1 MEKKIQ
7 TQLETQ
13 IEWLNNEL
21 EKDRIEVER
30 NKSKFIDQIK
40 QLKKE
45 DIVKDK
51 VNVEKMTIWKRIKKV
66 LLG

>member
-1 MEKKIQ
+1 MAKKIQ

-21 EKDRIEVER
+21 EKDKIEVER
-30 NKSKFIDQIK
+30 NKSKFINQIK

-45 DIVKDK
+45 DIVK
-51 VNVEKMTIWKRIKKV
+51 VNVEKMTLWKRIKKV

>member
-1 MEKKIQ
+1 MTKKIQ
-7 TQLETQ
+7 TQIETQ

-21 EKDRIEVER
+21 EKDKIEVER
-30 NKSKFIDQIK
+30 NKSKFINQIK

-45 DIVKDK
+45 DIVK
-51 VNVEKMTIWKRIKKV
+51 VNVEKMTLWKRIKKV

>member
-7 TQLETQ
+7 TPLETQ

-30 NKSKFIDQIK
+30 NKAKFINQIK

-45 DIVKDK
+45 DIVK
-51 VNVEKMTIWKRIKKV
+51 VNVEKMTLWKRIKKV

>member
-30 NKSKFIDQIK
+30 HKSLFINQIK
-40 QLKKE
+40 KLKKE
-45 DIVKDK
+45 DIVK
-51 VNVEKMTIWKRIKKV
+51 VNVEKMTLWRRIKKV

>member
-1 MEKKIQ
+1 METKIQ

-13 IEWLNNEL
+13 IEWLKNES

-30 NKSKFIDQIK
+30 NKANFINQIK
-40 QLKKE
+40 KLKKE
-45 DIVKDK
+45 DIVK
-51 VNVEKMTIWKRIKKV
+51 VNVEKMTLWKRIKKV

>member
-21 EKDRIEVER
+21 EKDKLEVER
-30 NKSKFIDQIK
+30 NKSKFINQIK

-45 DIVKDK
+45 DIVK
-51 VNVEKMTIWKRIKKV
+51 VNVEKMTLWKRIKKV

>member
-21 EKDRIEVER
+21 EKDKIEVER
-30 NKSKFIDQIK
+30 NKSKFINQIK
-40 QLKKE
+40 QLKK
-45 DIVKDK
+45 
-51 VNVEKMTIWKRIKKV
+51 
-66 LLG
+66 

>member
-1 MEKKIQ
+1 MAKKIQ

-66 LLG
+66 LLW

>member
-1 MEKKIQ
+1 MEKKTQ

-13 IEWLNNEL
+13 IEWLNKEL

-30 NKSKFIDQIK
+30 EKSKFINQIK

-45 DIVKDK
+45 DIVK
-51 VNVEKMTIWKRIKKV
+51 VNVEKMTLWKRIKKV

>member
-30 NKSKFIDQIK
+30 NKAKFINQIK

-45 DIVKDK
+45 DIVK
-51 VNVEKMTIWKRIKKV
+51 VNVEKMTLWKRIKKV

>member
-1 MEKKIQ
+1 MEKKTQ

-30 NKSKFIDQIK
+30 DKSKFIDQIK

-45 DIVKDK
+45 DIVK
-51 VNVEKMTIWKRIKKV
+51 VNVEKMTLWKRIKKV

>member
-21 EKDRIEVER
+21 EKDKIEVER
-30 NKSKFIDQIK
+30 NKSKFINQIK

-45 DIVKDK
+45 DIVK
-51 VNVEKMTIWKRIKKV
+51 VNVEKMTLWKRI
-66 LLG
+66 

>member
-1 MEKKIQ
+1 MEEKIQ

-21 EKDRIEVER
+21 EKDKIEVER
-30 NKSKFIDQIK
+30 NKSKFINQIK

-45 DIVKDK
+45 DIVK
-51 VNVEKMTIWKRIKKV
+51 VNVEKMTLWKRIKKV

>member
-13 IEWLNNEL
+13 IEWLKNES

-30 NKSKFIDQIK
+30 NKVNFINQIK
-40 QLKKE
+40 KLKKE
-45 DIVKDK
+45 DIVK
-51 VNVEKMTIWKRIKKV
+51 VNVEKMTLWKRIKKV

>member
-1 MEKKIQ
+1 
-7 TQLETQ
+7 
-13 IEWLNNEL
+13 LNNEL

-30 NKSKFIDQIK
+30 EKSKFINQIK

-45 DIVKDK
+45 DIVK
-51 VNVEKMTIWKRIKKV
+51 VNVEKMTLWKRIKKV

>member
-7 TQLETQ
+7 IQLETQ

-21 EKDRIEVER
+21 EKDKIEVER
-30 NKSKFIDQIK
+30 NKSKFINQIK

-45 DIVKDK
+45 DIVK
-51 VNVEKMTIWKRIKKV
+51 VNVEKMTLWKRIKKV

>member
-21 EKDRIEVER
+21 EKDRLEVER
-30 NKSKFIDQIK
+30 KYCWGDG
-40 QLKKE
+40 
-45 DIVKDK
+45 K
-51 VNVEKMTIWKRIKKV
+51 VGNDYRCHPIFVS
-66 LLG
+66 

>member
-21 EKDRIEVER
+21 EKDKIEVER
-30 NKSKFIDQIK
+30 NKSKFINQIK
-40 QLKKE
+40 QLNKE
-45 DIVKDK
+45 DIVK
-51 VNVEKMTIWKRIKKV
+51 VNVEKMTLWKRIKKV

>member
-1 MEKKIQ
+1 MKKKIQ

-21 EKDRIEVER
+21 EKDKIEVER
-30 NKSKFIDQIK
+30 NKSKFINQIK

-45 DIVKDK
+45 DIVK
-51 VNVEKMTIWKRIKKV
+51 VNVEKMTLWKRIKKV

>member
-13 IEWLNNEL
+13 IEWLKNES

-30 NKSKFIDQIK
+30 NKANFINQIK
-40 QLKKE
+40 KLKKE
-45 DIVKDK
+45 DIVK
-51 VNVEKMTIWKRIKKV
+51 VNVEKMTLWKRIKKV

>member
-30 NKSKFIDQIK
+30 EKSKFINQIK

-45 DIVKDK
+45 DIVK
-51 VNVEKMTIWKRIKKV
+51 VNVEKMTLWKRIKKV

>member
-21 EKDRIEVER
+21 EKDTIEVER
-30 NKSKFIDQIK
+30 NKSKFINQIK

-45 DIVKDK
+45 DIVK
-51 VNVEKMTIWKRIKKV
+51 VNVEKMTLWKRIKKV

>member
-30 NKSKFIDQIK
+30 NKSLFIDQIK
-40 QLKKE
+40 KLKKE
-45 DIVKDK
+45 DIVK
-51 VNVEKMTIWKRIKKV
+51 VNVEKMTLWRRIKKV

>member
-21 EKDRIEVER
+21 EKDRLEVER
-30 NKSKFIDQIK
+30 DKSKYINQIK
-40 QLKKE
+40 KLKKE
-45 DIVKDK
+45 DIVK
-51 VNVEKMTIWKRIKKV
+51 VNVEKLTLWKRIKKV

>member
-7 TQLETQ
+7 AQLETQ

-21 EKDRIEVER
+21 EKDKIEVER
-30 NKSKFIDQIK
+30 NKSKFINQIK

-45 DIVKDK
+45 DIVK
-51 VNVEKMTIWKRIKKV
+51 VNVEKMTLWKRIKKV

>member
-30 NKSKFIDQIK
+30 DKNKYINQIK

-45 DIVKDK
+45 DIVK
-51 VNVEKMTIWKRIKKV
+51 VNVEKLTLWKRIKKI
-66 LLG
+66 LNF

>member
-1 MEKKIQ
+1 MEKKTQ

-21 EKDRIEVER
+21 EKDRLEVER
-30 NKSKFIDQIK
+30 DKNKYINQIK

-45 DIVKDK
+45 DIVK
-51 VNVEKMTIWKRIKKV
+51 VNVEKLTLWKRIKKV

>member
-21 EKDRIEVER
+21 EKDRLEVER
-30 NKSKFIDQIK
+30 NKSKYINQIK

-45 DIVKDK
+45 DIVK
-51 VNVEKMTIWKRIKKV
+51 VNVEKMTLWKRIKKV

>member
-30 NKSKFIDQIK
+30 NKSLFINQIK
-40 QLKKE
+40 KLKKE
-45 DIVKDK
+45 DIVK
-51 VNVEKMTIWKRIKKV
+51 VNVEKMTLWRRIKKV

>member
-21 EKDRIEVER
+21 EKDRLEVER
-30 NKSKFIDQIK
+30 NKSKFINQIK

-45 DIVKDK
+45 DIVK
-51 VNVEKMTIWKRIKKV
+51 VNVEKMTLWKRIKKV

>member
-13 IEWLNNEL
+13 IEWLKNES

-30 NKSKFIDQIK
+30 NKAKFINQIK

-45 DIVKDK
+45 DIVK
-51 VNVEKMTIWKRIKKV
+51 VNVEKLTLWKKIKKV

>member
-1 MEKKIQ
+1 MEKKVQ

-30 NKSKFIDQIK
+30 EKSKFINQIK

-45 DIVKDK
+45 DIVK
-51 VNVEKMTIWKRIKKV
+51 VNVEKMTLWKRIKKV

>member
-7 TQLETQ
+7 TPLETQ

-45 DIVKDK
+45 DIVK
-51 VNVEKMTIWKRIKKV
+51 VNVEKMTLWKRIKKV

>member
-21 EKDRIEVER
+21 EKDRLEFER
-30 NKSKFIDQIK
+30 DKNKYINQIK

-45 DIVKDK
+45 DIVK
-51 VNVEKMTIWKRIKKV
+51 VNVEKLTLWKRIKKV

>member
-21 EKDRIEVER
+21 EKDRLEVER
-30 NKSKFIDQIK
+30 DKNKYINQIK

-45 DIVKDK
+45 DIVK
-51 VNVEKMTIWKRIKKV
+51 VNVEKLTLWKRIKKV

>member
-1 MEKKIQ
+1 MAKKIQ

-21 EKDRIEVER
+21 EKDRLEVER